1 MNKVG
6 VVLSGCG
13 HQDGSEIHEAV
24 FTLHALEKAGAEAI
38 IMAPDMD
45 QFHVIN
51 HLNGNEDLSESR
63 NILVESA
70 RIARGKVVD
79 VASVSGHQLDA
90 LIFPGGTGMAKN
102 IFDYSMAGINCTV
115 ISDVQKLVVE
125 ILEANKPLG
134 AICIAPVM
142 VAKVLEFLG
151 RTGTVT
157 GGFNV
162 EINNDIKAM
171 GINTIEAGAEAGAV
185 AGQHHG
191 AHVDLRRQRLA
202 DFDQGLKQRPVQ
214 GVVPLGAVQ
223 PHLGHRAMALQL
235 QDLAHRF
242 ARLSCARS
250 MPTRSRHRV
259 NICR

>member
-24 FTLHALEKAGAEAI
+24 FTLHALEKEGAEAI

-115 ISDVQKLVVE
+115 ISDVQRLVVE
-125 ILEANKPLG
+125 ILEADKPLG

-171 GINTIEAGAEAGAV
+171 GINTIEVGAEEIVIDKENKIVTTPAYVEA
-185 AGQHHG
+185 
-191 AHVDLRRQRLA
+191 
-202 DFDQGLKQRPVQ
+202 K
-214 GVVPLGAVQ
+214 
-223 PHLGHRAMALQL
+223 
-235 QDLAHRF
+235 
-242 ARLSCARS
+242 S
-250 MPTRSRHRV
+250 MNESFMGIEKLV
-259 NICR
+259 NKVLDMI

>member
-24 FTLHALEKAGAEAI
+24 FTLHALEKAEAEAI

-51 HLNGNEDLSESR
+51 HLNGNEDLTESR

-115 ISDVQKLVVE
+115 ISDVQRLVVE
-125 ILEANKPLG
+125 ILEGDKPLG

-151 RTGTVT
+151 RAGTVT
-157 GGFNV
+157 GGFND

-171 GINTIEAGAEAGAV
+171 GINTIEVGAEEIV
-185 AGQHHG
+185 
-191 AHVDLRRQRLA
+191 VDKENKIVTTPA
-202 DFDQGLKQRPVQ
+202 YVEAK
-214 GVVPLGAVQ
+214 
-223 PHLGHRAMALQL
+223 
-235 QDLAHRF
+235 
-242 ARLSCARS
+242 S
-250 MPTRSRHRV
+250 MNESFTGIEKLV
-259 NICR
+259 NKVLDMI

>member
-51 HLNGNEDLSESR
+51 HLNGNEDVSESR

-115 ISDVQKLVVE
+115 ISDVQRLVVE
-125 ILEANKPLG
+125 ILEADKPLG

-142 VAKVLEFLG
+142 VAKILEYLG

-171 GINTIEAGAEAGAV
+171 GINTIKVGAEEIVIDKENKIVTTPAYVEA
-185 AGQHHG
+185 
-191 AHVDLRRQRLA
+191 
-202 DFDQGLKQRPVQ
+202 K
-214 GVVPLGAVQ
+214 
-223 PHLGHRAMALQL
+223 
-235 QDLAHRF
+235 
-242 ARLSCARS
+242 S
-250 MPTRSRHRV
+250 MNESFTGIEKLV
-259 NICR
+259 NKVLDMI

>member
-115 ISDVQKLVVE
+115 ISDVQRLVVE
-125 ILEANKPLG
+125 ILEADKPLG

-142 VAKVLEFLG
+142 VAKILEYLG

-171 GINTIEAGAEAGAV
+171 GINTIEVGAEEIV
-185 AGQHHG
+185 
-191 AHVDLRRQRLA
+191 VDKENKIVTTPA
-202 DFDQGLKQRPVQ
+202 YVEAK
-214 GVVPLGAVQ
+214 
-223 PHLGHRAMALQL
+223 
-235 QDLAHRF
+235 
-242 ARLSCARS
+242 S
-250 MPTRSRHRV
+250 MNESFTGIEKLV
-259 NICR
+259 NKVLDMI

>member
-115 ISDVQKLVVE
+115 ISDVQRLVVE
-125 ILEANKPLG
+125 ILEADKPLG

-142 VAKVLEFLG
+142 IAKVLEYLG

-171 GINTIEAGAEAGAV
+171 GINAVEVGAEEIV
-185 AGQHHG
+185 
-191 AHVDLRRQRLA
+191 VDKENKIVTTPA
-202 DFDQGLKQRPVQ
+202 YVDAKS
-214 GVVPLGAVQ
+214 
-223 PHLGHRAMALQL
+223 MNE
-235 QDLAHRF
+235 
-242 ARLSCARS
+242 SC
-250 MPTRSRHRV
+250 TGIEKLV
-259 NICR
+259 DKVLELI

>member
-24 FTLHALEKAGAEAI
+24 FTLHALEKADAEAI

-115 ISDVQKLVVE
+115 ISDVQRLVVE
-125 ILEANKPLG
+125 ILEADKPLG

-171 GINTIEAGAEAGAV
+171 GINTIEVGAEEIV
-185 AGQHHG
+185 
-191 AHVDLRRQRLA
+191 VDKENKIVTTPA
-202 DFDQGLKQRPVQ
+202 YVEAK
-214 GVVPLGAVQ
+214 
-223 PHLGHRAMALQL
+223 
-235 QDLAHRF
+235 
-242 ARLSCARS
+242 S
-250 MPTRSRHRV
+250 MNEAFTGIEKLV
-259 NICR
+259 NKVLELI

>member
-24 FTLHALEKAGAEAI
+24 FTLHAIEKAGAEAI

-51 HLNGNEDLSESR
+51 HLNGNEELSESR

-115 ISDVQKLVVE
+115 ISDVQRLVVE
-125 ILEANKPLG
+125 ILEADKPLG

-142 VAKVLEFLG
+142 VAKVLEYLG

-162 EINNDIKAM
+162 EINNDIRAM
-171 GINTIEAGAEAGAV
+171 GINAVEVGAEEIV
-185 AGQHHG
+185 
-191 AHVDLRRQRLA
+191 VDKENKIVTTPA
-202 DFDQGLKQRPVQ
+202 YVEAK
-214 GVVPLGAVQ
+214 
-223 PHLGHRAMALQL
+223 
-235 QDLAHRF
+235 
-242 ARLSCARS
+242 S
-250 MPTRSRHRV
+250 MNEAFTGIEKLV
-259 NICR
+259 NKVLDMI

>member
-24 FTLHALEKAGAEAI
+24 FTLHAIEKAGAEAI

-51 HLNGNEDLSESR
+51 HLNGNEELSESR

-115 ISDVQKLVVE
+115 ISDVQRLVVE
-125 ILEANKPLG
+125 ILEADKPLG

-142 VAKVLEFLG
+142 VAKVLEYLG

-162 EINNDIKAM
+162 EINNDIRAM
-171 GINTIEAGAEAGAV
+171 GINAVEVGAEEIV
-185 AGQHHG
+185 
-191 AHVDLRRQRLA
+191 VDKENKLVTTPA
-202 DFDQGLKQRPVQ
+202 YVEAK
-214 GVVPLGAVQ
+214 
-223 PHLGHRAMALQL
+223 
-235 QDLAHRF
+235 
-242 ARLSCARS
+242 S
-250 MPTRSRHRV
+250 MNESFTGIEKLV
-259 NICR
+259 NKVLELI

>member
-1 MNKVG
+1 MKKVG

-24 FTLHALEKAGAEAI
+24 FTLHALEKADAEAI

-51 HLNGNEDLSESR
+51 HLNGNEELSESR

-70 RIARGKVVD
+70 RIARGKVID

-115 ISDVQKLVVE
+115 ISDVQRLVVE
-125 ILEANKPLG
+125 ILEADKPLG

-142 VAKVLEFLG
+142 IAKVLEYLG

-171 GINTIEAGAEAGAV
+171 GINTIEVGAEEIV
-185 AGQHHG
+185 
-191 AHVDLRRQRLA
+191 VDKENKIVTTPA
-202 DFDQGLKQRPVQ
+202 YVDAKS
-214 GVVPLGAVQ
+214 
-223 PHLGHRAMALQL
+223 MNE
-235 QDLAHRF
+235 
-242 ARLSCARS
+242 SC
-250 MPTRSRHRV
+250 TGIEKLV
-259 NICR
+259 DKVLELI

>member
-24 FTLHALEKAGAEAI
+24 FTLHALEKAEAEAI

-51 HLNGNEDLSESR
+51 HLNGNEDVSESR

-115 ISDVQKLVVE
+115 ISDVQRLVVE
-125 ILEANKPLG
+125 ILEADKPLG

-157 GGFNV
+157 GGFND

-171 GINTIEAGAEAGAV
+171 GINTIEVGAEEIVIDKENKIVTTPAYVEA
-185 AGQHHG
+185 
-191 AHVDLRRQRLA
+191 
-202 DFDQGLKQRPVQ
+202 K
-214 GVVPLGAVQ
+214 
-223 PHLGHRAMALQL
+223 
-235 QDLAHRF
+235 
-242 ARLSCARS
+242 S
-250 MPTRSRHRV
+250 MNESFTGIEKLV
-259 NICR
+259 NKVLELI

>member
-13 HQDGSEIHEAV
+13 HQDGTEIHEAV
-24 FTLHALEKAGAEAI
+24 FTLHALEKAGSEAI

-51 HLNGNEDLSESR
+51 HLNGNEEISESR

-102 IFDYSMAGINCTV
+102 IFDYSMAGINCTI
-115 ISDVQKLVVE
+115 ISDVQRLVVE
-125 ILEANKPLG
+125 ILEADKPLG

-142 VAKVLEFLG
+142 VAKVLEYLG

-162 EINNDIKAM
+162 EINNDIRAM
-171 GINTIEAGAEAGAV
+171 GINAVEVGAEEIV
-185 AGQHHG
+185 
-191 AHVDLRRQRLA
+191 VDKENKLVTTPA
-202 DFDQGLKQRPVQ
+202 YVEAK
-214 GVVPLGAVQ
+214 
-223 PHLGHRAMALQL
+223 
-235 QDLAHRF
+235 
-242 ARLSCARS
+242 S
-250 MPTRSRHRV
+250 MNESFTGIEKLV
-259 NICR
+259 NKVLELI

>member
-51 HLNGNEDLSESR
+51 HLNGNEDLTESR

-125 ILEANKPLG
+125 ILEADKPLG

-171 GINTIEAGAEAGAV
+171 GINTIEVGPEEIVIDKENKIVTTPAYVEA
-185 AGQHHG
+185 
-191 AHVDLRRQRLA
+191 
-202 DFDQGLKQRPVQ
+202 K
-214 GVVPLGAVQ
+214 
-223 PHLGHRAMALQL
+223 
-235 QDLAHRF
+235 
-242 ARLSCARS
+242 S
-250 MPTRSRHRV
+250 MNESFTGIEKLV
-259 NICR
+259 NKVLDMI

>member
-24 FTLHALEKAGAEAI
+24 FTLHALEKAEAEAI

-51 HLNGNEDLSESR
+51 HLNGNEDLTESR

-90 LIFPGGTGMAKN
+90 LIFPGGTGMGKN

-115 ISDVQKLVVE
+115 ISDVQRLVVE
-125 ILEANKPLG
+125 ILEADKPLG

-157 GGFNV
+157 GGFND

-171 GINTIEAGAEAGAV
+171 GINTIEVGAEEIV
-185 AGQHHG
+185 
-191 AHVDLRRQRLA
+191 VDKENKIVTTPA
-202 DFDQGLKQRPVQ
+202 YVEAK
-214 GVVPLGAVQ
+214 
-223 PHLGHRAMALQL
+223 
-235 QDLAHRF
+235 
-242 ARLSCARS
+242 S
-250 MPTRSRHRV
+250 MNESFTGIEKLV
-259 NICR
+259 NKVLDMI

>member
-24 FTLHALEKAGAEAI
+24 FTLHALEKAGAEVI

-115 ISDVQKLVVE
+115 ISDVQRLVVE
-125 ILEANKPLG
+125 ILEADKPLG

-171 GINTIEAGAEAGAV
+171 GINTIEVGAEEIVIDKENKIVTTPAYVEA
-185 AGQHHG
+185 
-191 AHVDLRRQRLA
+191 
-202 DFDQGLKQRPVQ
+202 K
-214 GVVPLGAVQ
+214 
-223 PHLGHRAMALQL
+223 
-235 QDLAHRF
+235 
-242 ARLSCARS
+242 S
-250 MPTRSRHRV
+250 MNESFTGIEKLV
-259 NICR
+259 NKVLDMI

>member
-24 FTLHALEKAGAEAI
+24 FTLHALEKAEAEAI

-115 ISDVQKLVVE
+115 ISDVQRLVVE
-125 ILEANKPLG
+125 ILEADKPLG

-142 VAKVLEFLG
+142 VAKVLEYLG

-171 GINTIEAGAEAGAV
+171 GINTIEVGAEEIVIDKENKIVTTPAYVEA
-185 AGQHHG
+185 
-191 AHVDLRRQRLA
+191 
-202 DFDQGLKQRPVQ
+202 K
-214 GVVPLGAVQ
+214 
-223 PHLGHRAMALQL
+223 
-235 QDLAHRF
+235 
-242 ARLSCARS
+242 S
-250 MPTRSRHRV
+250 MNESFTGIEKLV
-259 NICR
+259 NKVLDMI

>member
-13 HQDGSEIHEAV
+13 HQEGSEIHEAV
-24 FTLHALEKAGAEAI
+24 FTLHALEKADAEAI

-115 ISDVQKLVVE
+115 ISDVQRLVVE
-125 ILEANKPLG
+125 ILEADKPLG

-171 GINTIEAGAEAGAV
+171 GINTIEVGAEEIV
-185 AGQHHG
+185 
-191 AHVDLRRQRLA
+191 VDKENKIVTTPA
-202 DFDQGLKQRPVQ
+202 YVEAK
-214 GVVPLGAVQ
+214 
-223 PHLGHRAMALQL
+223 
-235 QDLAHRF
+235 
-242 ARLSCARS
+242 S
-250 MPTRSRHRV
+250 MNESFTGIEKLV
-259 NICR
+259 NKVLDMI

>member
-79 VASVSGHQLDA
+79 VASVSGHQFDA

-115 ISDVQKLVVE
+115 ISDVQRLVVE
-125 ILEANKPLG
+125 ILEADKPLG

-171 GINTIEAGAEAGAV
+171 GINTIEVGAEEIVIDKENKIVTTPAYVEA
-185 AGQHHG
+185 
-191 AHVDLRRQRLA
+191 
-202 DFDQGLKQRPVQ
+202 K
-214 GVVPLGAVQ
+214 
-223 PHLGHRAMALQL
+223 
-235 QDLAHRF
+235 
-242 ARLSCARS
+242 S
-250 MPTRSRHRV
+250 MNESFTGIEKLV
-259 NICR
+259 NKVLDMI

>member
-24 FTLHALEKAGAEAI
+24 FTLHAIEKAGAEAI

-115 ISDVQKLVVE
+115 ISDVQRLVVE
-125 ILEANKPLG
+125 ILEADKPLG

-142 VAKVLEFLG
+142 VAKVLEYLG

-171 GINTIEAGAEAGAV
+171 GINTIEVGAEEIVIDKENKIVTTPAYVEA
-185 AGQHHG
+185 
-191 AHVDLRRQRLA
+191 
-202 DFDQGLKQRPVQ
+202 K
-214 GVVPLGAVQ
+214 
-223 PHLGHRAMALQL
+223 
-235 QDLAHRF
+235 
-242 ARLSCARS
+242 S
-250 MPTRSRHRV
+250 MNESFTGIEKLV
-259 NICR
+259 NKVLELI

>member
-24 FTLHALEKAGAEAI
+24 FTLHALEKADAEAI

-51 HLNGNEDLSESR
+51 HLNGNEELSESR

-115 ISDVQKLVVE
+115 ISDVQRLVVE
-125 ILEANKPLG
+125 ILEADKPLG

-142 VAKVLEFLG
+142 IAKVLEYLG

-171 GINTIEAGAEAGAV
+171 GINAVEVGAEEIV
-185 AGQHHG
+185 
-191 AHVDLRRQRLA
+191 VDKENKIVTTPA
-202 DFDQGLKQRPVQ
+202 YVEAK
-214 GVVPLGAVQ
+214 
-223 PHLGHRAMALQL
+223 
-235 QDLAHRF
+235 
-242 ARLSCARS
+242 S
-250 MPTRSRHRV
+250 MNEAFTGIEKLV
-259 NICR
+259 NKVLELI

>member
-51 HLNGNEDLSESR
+51 HLNGNEDVSESR

-115 ISDVQKLVVE
+115 ISDVQRLVVE
-125 ILEANKPLG
+125 ILEADKPLG

-157 GGFNV
+157 GGFND

-171 GINTIEAGAEAGAV
+171 GINTIEVGAEEIV
-185 AGQHHG
+185 
-191 AHVDLRRQRLA
+191 VDKENKIVTTPA
-202 DFDQGLKQRPVQ
+202 YVEAK
-214 GVVPLGAVQ
+214 
-223 PHLGHRAMALQL
+223 
-235 QDLAHRF
+235 
-242 ARLSCARS
+242 S
-250 MPTRSRHRV
+250 MNESFTGIEKLV
-259 NICR
+259 NKVLDMI

>member
-1 MNKVG
+1 MKKIG

-24 FTLHALEKAGAEAI
+24 FTLHALEKAEAEAI

-51 HLNGNEDLSESR
+51 HLNGNEDVSESR

-115 ISDVQKLVVE
+115 ISDVQRLVVE
-125 ILEANKPLG
+125 ILEADKPLG

-171 GINTIEAGAEAGAV
+171 GINTIEVGAEEIV
-185 AGQHHG
+185 
-191 AHVDLRRQRLA
+191 VDKENKIVTTPA
-202 DFDQGLKQRPVQ
+202 YVEAK
-214 GVVPLGAVQ
+214 
-223 PHLGHRAMALQL
+223 
-235 QDLAHRF
+235 
-242 ARLSCARS
+242 S
-250 MPTRSRHRV
+250 MNESFMGIEKLV
-259 NICR
+259 NKVLDMI

>member
-24 FTLHALEKAGAEAI
+24 FTLHAIEKAGAEAI

-51 HLNGNEDLSESR
+51 HLNGNEELSESR

-70 RIARGKVVD
+70 RIARGKVID

-115 ISDVQKLVVE
+115 ISDVQRLVVE
-125 ILEANKPLG
+125 ILEADKPLG

-171 GINTIEAGAEAGAV
+171 GINTIEVGAEEIV
-185 AGQHHG
+185 
-191 AHVDLRRQRLA
+191 VDKENKIVTTPA
-202 DFDQGLKQRPVQ
+202 YVEAK
-214 GVVPLGAVQ
+214 
-223 PHLGHRAMALQL
+223 
-235 QDLAHRF
+235 
-242 ARLSCARS
+242 S
-250 MPTRSRHRV
+250 MNEAFTGIEKLV
-259 NICR
+259 NKVLDMI

>member
-115 ISDVQKLVVE
+115 ISDVQRLVVE
-125 ILEANKPLG
+125 ILEGDKPLG
-134 AICIAPVM
+134 AICIAPVI

-157 GGFNV
+157 GGFND

-171 GINTIEAGAEAGAV
+171 GINTIEVGAEEIV
-185 AGQHHG
+185 
-191 AHVDLRRQRLA
+191 VDKENKIVTTPA
-202 DFDQGLKQRPVQ
+202 YVEAK
-214 GVVPLGAVQ
+214 
-223 PHLGHRAMALQL
+223 
-235 QDLAHRF
+235 
-242 ARLSCARS
+242 S
-250 MPTRSRHRV
+250 MNEAFTGIEKLV
-259 NICR
+259 NKVLDMI

>member
-1 MNKVG
+1 MYKRQ
-6 VVLSGCG
+6 VLSGCG

-115 ISDVQKLVVE
+115 ISDVQRLVVE
-125 ILEANKPLG
+125 ILEADKPLG

-157 GGFNV
+157 GGFND

-171 GINTIEAGAEAGAV
+171 GINTIEVGAEEIVIDKENKIVTTPAYVEA
-185 AGQHHG
+185 
-191 AHVDLRRQRLA
+191 
-202 DFDQGLKQRPVQ
+202 K
-214 GVVPLGAVQ
+214 
-223 PHLGHRAMALQL
+223 
-235 QDLAHRF
+235 
-242 ARLSCARS
+242 S
-250 MPTRSRHRV
+250 MNESFTGIEKLV
-259 NICR
+259 NKVLDMI

>member
-51 HLNGNEDLSESR
+51 HLNGNEDLTESR

-125 ILEANKPLG
+125 ILEADKPLG

-171 GINTIEAGAEAGAV
+171 GINTFEVGPEEIVIDKENKIVTTPAYVEAKSMNESFTGIEK
-185 AGQHHG
+185 
-191 AHVDLRRQRLA
+191 L
-202 DFDQGLKQRPVQ
+202 
-214 GVVPLGAVQ
+214 
-223 PHLGHRAMALQL
+223 
-235 QDLAHRF
+235 
-242 ARLSCARS
+242 
-250 MPTRSRHRV
+250 V
-259 NICR
+259 NKILDMI

>member
-13 HQDGSEIHEAV
+13 HQDGSVFDVAV
-24 FTLHALEKAGAEAI
+24 FTLHALEKAEAEAI

-115 ISDVQKLVVE
+115 ISDVQRLVVE
-125 ILEANKPLG
+125 ILEADKPLG

-157 GGFNV
+157 GGFND

-171 GINTIEAGAEAGAV
+171 GINTIEVGAEEIVIDKENKIVTTPAYVEAKSMNESFTGIEKLV
-185 AGQHHG
+185 NK
-191 AHVDLRRQRLA
+191 VLDL
-202 DFDQGLKQRPVQ
+202 
-214 GVVPLGAVQ
+214 
-223 PHLGHRAMALQL
+223 
-235 QDLAHRF
+235 
-242 ARLSCARS
+242 
-250 MPTRSRHRV
+250 
-259 NICR
+259 I

>member
-79 VASVSGHQLDA
+79 VASVSGHQVDA

-115 ISDVQKLVVE
+115 ISDVQRLVVE
-125 ILEANKPLG
+125 ILEADKPLG

-171 GINTIEAGAEAGAV
+171 GINTIEVGAEEIV
-185 AGQHHG
+185 
-191 AHVDLRRQRLA
+191 VDKENKIVTTPA
-202 DFDQGLKQRPVQ
+202 YVEAK
-214 GVVPLGAVQ
+214 
-223 PHLGHRAMALQL
+223 
-235 QDLAHRF
+235 
-242 ARLSCARS
+242 S
-250 MPTRSRHRV
+250 MNESFTGIEKLV
-259 NICR
+259 NKVLDMI